1 MADVVQ
7 TRQELDIVLIVRND
21 KTTAWESSSY
31 KLEKGELGIGYYDN
45 GKVIVKIGAED
56 GSKTWKE
63 CKQVEDI
70 LEKDLILTYNFG
82 RHTTSN
88 GFVNAG
94 GTGMTVMEWI
104 EDALSVTEE
113 PSITLPEA
121 SMSASLTVSD
131 NGEAGA
137 TVSKVNWNGTFTD
150 GTYEYGSTET
160 KDFPAGTDAEKA
172 AKKKANASATWV
184 VKLGDT
190 QIGTTEDGSYAQS
203 LTLGDTAT
211 TVILSATA
219 TLVTT
224 NVRTPLNNVGAET
237 TGKITEFKTG
247 GTTWTNTAVTASKT
261 GFRKMFV
268 GSTTAQALDSAVIRG
283 LSLKSAEA
291 STTQFEV
298 TAKEGATNL
307 IIACPTNSKGKNFT
321 LSNVQMYSAG
331 VWDDYTAKFEA
342 QDAVQVA
349 DVRGGSNGLQSYN
362 VYMYKFA
369 ALKGDTKFKITL
381 KSANA

>member
-1 MADVVQ
+1 MADAIN
-7 TRQELDIVLIVRND
+7 RQEIDVILIIRND
-21 KTTAWESSSY
+21 KTTVWENSDY
-31 KLEKGELGIGYYDN
+31 KLEKGELGIGNYDN
-45 GKVIVKIGAED
+45 GKVIVKCGAED
-56 GSKTWKE
+56 GSKTWKD

-70 LEKDLILTYNFG
+70 IENDIILTYNFG
-82 RHTTSN
+82 KHTTSN

-94 GTGMTVMEWI
+94 GTGMTVKEWLV
-104 EDALSVTEE
+104 DALSVTEE
-113 PSITLPEA
+113 PDITLPEA
-121 SMSASLTVSD
+121 SMTASLTVSD

-160 KDFPAGTDAEKA
+160 KDETDATK
-172 AKKKANASATWV
+172 KKKANASVTWV
-184 VKLGDT
+184 VKLNGT

-203 LTLGDTAT
+203 LILGDTAT
-211 TVILSATA
+211 NVTLSATA
-219 TLVTT
+219 TLVTD

-237 TGKITEFKTG
+237 SGKITEFKTG
-247 GTTWTNTAVTASKT
+247 GTTWTNNSVVASTT

-283 LSLKSAEA
+283 LNLKSAEA

-307 IIACPTNSKGKNFT
+307 IIACPTNSKGKKFT

-349 DVRGGSNGLQSYN
+349 DVRGGENGLQSYN

-381 KSANA
+381 ASANA

>member
-1 MADVVQ
+1 MADAIN
-7 TRQELDIVLIVRND
+7 RQEIDVILIIRND
-21 KTTAWESSSY
+21 KTTVWENSDY

-45 GKVIVKIGAED
+45 GKVIVKCGAED
-56 GSKTWKE
+56 GSKTWKD

-70 LEKDLILTYNFG
+70 IENDIILTYNFG
-82 RHTTSN
+82 KHTTSN

-94 GTGMTVMEWI
+94 GTGMTVKEWLV
-104 EDALSVTEE
+104 DALSVTEE
-113 PSITLPEA
+113 PDITLPEA
-121 SMSASLTVSD
+121 SMTASLTVSD

-160 KDFPAGTDAEKA
+160 KNETDATK
-172 AKKKANASATWV
+172 KKKANASVTWV
-184 VKLGDT
+184 VKLNGT

-203 LTLGDTAT
+203 LILGDTAT
-211 TVILSATA
+211 NVTLSATA
-219 TLVTT
+219 TLVTD

-237 TGKITEFKTG
+237 SGKITEFKTG
-247 GTTWTNTAVTASKT
+247 GTTWTNNSVVASTT

-283 LSLKSAEA
+283 LNLKSAEA

-307 IIACPTNSKGKNFT
+307 IIACPTNSKGKKFT

-349 DVRGGSNGLQSYN
+349 DVRGGENGLQSYN

-381 KSANA
+381 ASANA

>member
-1 MADVVQ
+1 MADTVQ
-7 TRQELDIVLIVRND
+7 NRQVLDMVLIIRND
-21 KTTAWESSSY
+21 KTTVWQNSTY
-31 KLEKGELGIGYYDN
+31 KLEKGELGIGYYDD
-45 GKVIVKIGAED
+45 GKVIVKIGAETGD
-56 GSKTWKE
+56 KAWKD

-94 GTGMTVMEWI
+94 GTGMTISEWL

-113 PSITLPEA
+113 PDITLPQA
-121 SMSASLTVSD
+121 SMTASLTVSND
-131 NGEAGA
+131 GEAGA

-160 KDFPAGTDAEKA
+160 KAETDATK
-172 AKKKANASATWV
+172 KKKANASATWV

-203 LTLGDTAT
+203 LILGDTAT
-211 TVILSATA
+211 KVTLSATA
-219 TLVTT
+219 TLVTD

-247 GTTWTNTAVTASKT
+247 GTTWTNTNIVASKT

-268 GSTTAQALDSAVIRG
+268 GSTTAQTLDSAVIRG
-283 LSLKSAEA
+283 LSLKSAQA

-307 IIACPTNSKGKNFT
+307 IIACPTNSQGKKYT

-349 DVRGGSNGLQSYN
+349 DVRGGENGLQSYN

-381 KSANA
+381 AAANA